1 MHWTMQYNTHYNL
14 FYVKDKYPKLMAI
27 NKLNALNEILLNE
40 TCSLRVQ
47 SSLNAIPFALHTI
60 NYVLCTIYLHT
71 IYTPIMCTELNRV

>member
-1 MHWTMQYNTHYNL
+1 MEPNTHSDICYDKN
-14 FYVKDKYPKLMAI
+14 KYPNLIVIYKLS
-27 NKLNALNEILLNE
+27 ALNEIFRNE